1 MDFLIVKKI
10 LLVISIG
17 NVYRTVW
24 RIFSWMA
31 RSKGLIVGVFLG
43 VSGTHL
49 LSWVVRGT
57 VGLKCLDNTA

>member
-31 RSKGLIVGVFLG
+31 RSKGLIVGIFLG
-43 VSGTHL
+43 VSG
-49 LSWVVRGT
+49 WVVRGT
-57 VGLKCLDNTA
+57 VGL

>member
-17 NVYRTVW
+17 NGYRTVW

-31 RSKGLIVGVFLG
+31 RSKGLIVGILLG

-49 LSWVVRGT
+49 LSWVVRGA
-57 VGLKCLDNTA
+57 VGLLCLDNTA